1 MAAPDPLGVQ
11 SLYKQCDIS
20 ELTFDTTAELED
32 LDEVIGQPRALS
44 ALEYGIHVGGD
55 DCNIFALGP
64 AGIRKHAVV
73 TKILEKEAVKRPVAS
88 DWCYVYNFSQ
98 PHKPNALQLP
108 PGRGRTLCKDMEQLI
123 EDLGTAVPAA
133 FETEEYQSRI
143 EELERDFATR
153 RDKMLEELSE
163 EAGRRNIRFLHTPS
177 GFAFAPLDKKGEV
190 INPGEFKRL
199 HSSDKK
205 RIESD
210 VEDLQQKL
218 QKIIRQIPIWQKETR
233 EKVKEIDREI
243 ARFAV
248 EHLIAV
254 IKENHRDLPE
264 VCQYL
269 DEVEQD
275 VVDHVR
281 EFRQDGEAQT
291 LLLGRPTKAEALRR
305 YKVNIVVDHDPE
317 TSAATVIYQDLPTY
331 SNLVG
336 RIEYQAQMGTLITDF
351 TMIKAGDLHRA
362 NGGYLILDAIR
373 VLRQPFAWEGLK
385 RALRAREVRIES
397 LEKAYGLM
405 STLSLEPEPI
415 PLDVKVVLVGDR
427 LLYYLLNQYDPDF
440 ADLFKVAADFS
451 DDMERDNNSSM
462 MFARLIASV
471 VKEEQL
477 LPLDRDAV
485 ARVIEHSSKL
495 AEDAKKLSINLRGIT
510 DLLKETDYR
519 AKQNGK
525 STIGRDDVQD
535 AIDSRVYR
543 HDRIRER
550 AYEAVERGI
559 IKIDTD
565 GKQVGQ
571 INGLSVI
578 NLGDFSFGQPSRIT
592 VTARLG
598 EGKFVDIQRE
608 TKLGGNI
615 HSKGVLILTHYLAS
629 QYARDYPLSL
639 SASIVFEQ
647 SYGMVEGDSASLA
660 ELCALLSALSNIP
673 IHQRFAVTGSV
684 NQRGEV
690 QAIGGVNQKVE
701 GFFDICSVNGLNGQQ
716 AVIIPSAN
724 VPHLMLRHD
733 VVEAAAQGRF
743 KVYSVDNVDEA
754 IELLTGVAAGQR
766 DENGVLPPD
775 SVNAAVEQALIDL
788 AVRRREFGRTGRD
801 DEDNAN
807 ETNV

>member
-1 MAAPDPLGVQ
+1 MAAPDPLDVQ
-11 SLYKQCDIS
+11 SLYTQCDIG

-44 ALEYGIHVGGD
+44 ALEYGIHVKGD
-55 DCNIFALGP
+55 DCNIYALGP

-73 TKILEKEAVKRPVAS
+73 KQILEKEAVKRPVSS

-98 PHKPNALQLP
+98 PHKPNALELP
-108 PGRGRTLCKDMEQLI
+108 PSRGSKLCNDMEQLI
-123 EDLGTAVPAA
+123 EDLGTAIPAA

-143 EELERDFATR
+143 EELERDFIAR

-163 EAGRRNIRFLHTPS
+163 EASQRNIRFLHTPS
-177 GFAFAPLDKKGEV
+177 GFAFAPLDKRGEV
-190 INPGEFKRL
+190 INPEEFKRL
-199 HSSDKK
+199 HDSDKEK
-205 RIESD
+205 IESD
-210 VEDLQQKL
+210 VEDLQKKL

-243 ARFAV
+243 ARYAV
-248 EHLIAV
+248 EHLITV

-264 VCQYL
+264 VCKYL

-281 EFRQDGEAQT
+281 EFRQDGETQA
-291 LLLGRPTKAEALRR
+291 LLLGRPTKVEALRR
-305 YKVNIVVDHDPE
+305 YKVNVVVDHDKE
-317 TSAATVIYQDLPTY
+317 ASAASVIYQDLPTY
-331 SNLVG
+331 TNLVG

-373 VLRQPFAWEGLK
+373 ILRQPFAWEGLK
-385 RALRAREVRIES
+385 RALRAREIRIEP

-405 STLSLEPEPI
+405 STSSLEPEPI

-440 ADLFKVAADFS
+440 PDLFKVAADFNE
-451 DDMERDNNSSM
+451 DMERDDNSSM
-462 MFARLIASV
+462 LFARLIANV
-471 VKEEQL
+471 VKEEGL

-519 AKQNGK
+519 ANKSGK
-525 STIGRDDVQD
+525 SKIERDDVQA

-565 GKQVGQ
+565 SKQVGQ

-592 VTARLG
+592 VTTRLG

-660 ELCALLSALSNIP
+660 ELCALLSALSNVP
-673 IHQRFAVTGSV
+673 IRQGFAVTGSV

-701 GFFDICSVNGLNGQQ
+701 GFFDICSLNGLNGQQ

-724 VPHLMLRHD
+724 VPHLMLRED
-733 VVEAAAQGRF
+733 VVESAAQGRF
-743 KVYSVDNVDEA
+743 KVYSVDNVNEA
-754 IELLTGVAAGQR
+754 IELLTGITAGGR
-766 DENGVLPPD
+766 DESGALPPD
-775 SVNAAVEQALIDL
+775 SVNAKVEQALIDL
-788 AVRRREFGRTGRD
+788 AVRRKEFGRAHRD
-801 DEDNAN
+801 DENNAN